1 MFAIGNDELERNGP
15 LGNSVQCAKCGAEH
29 QVQFGERVHA
39 DGTRTPDGMLAFYKC
54 GEQCYLAGIN
64 GFAV

>member
-29 QVQFGERVHA
+29 QVQFGE
-39 DGTRTPDGMLAFYKC
+39 PDQLHEKLLC
-54 GEQCYLAGIN
+54 LHKTGEAL
-64 GFAV
+64 